1 MFYKYNCGKEIIT
14 VWVWNDNYHNDV
26 IVTDNITRKSYN
38 RTIRENTN
46 GKFFTWNK
54 NKIYIDNWI
63 KISMRELKE
72 KIKKKEWCTS
82 DELCRAILT
91 EGIENVRLNVP
102 MNIISMKIFDIP
114 LADGN
119 QFKKTLCKIEERYN
133 YEVKN
138 NYKLTVTP
146 VNSDESVSKY
156 SDFYTT
162 DMLSLIQ
169 DGIIEIVI

>member
-54 NKIYIDNWI
+54 NKIYVDNWI
-63 KISMRELKE
+63 KISMKELKE

-82 DELCRAILT
+82 NELCQAILT

-114 LADGN
+114 LANGN
-119 QFKKTLCKIEERYN
+119 QFKKTLCKIEERHN

-156 SDFYTT
+156 RDFYTT

>member
-1 MFYKYNCGKEIIT
+1 
-14 VWVWNDNYHNDV
+14 
-26 IVTDNITRKSYN
+26 
-38 RTIRENTN
+38 
-46 GKFFTWNK
+46 
-54 NKIYIDNWI
+54 
-63 KISMRELKE
+63 
-72 KIKKKEWCTS
+72 
-82 DELCRAILT
+82 
-91 EGIENVRLNVP
+91 

-114 LADGN
+114 LANGN

-156 SDFYTT
+156 RDFYTT